1 MNNKQ
6 KRRAVHMYQLGVY
19 TVPGEGV
26 SRRRKVEPMVYEL
39 IDGDYPYRKGNIRI
53 EYFDAFEPDKRSTR

>member
-19 TVPGEGV
+19 TVPPQDE
-26 SRRRKVEPMVYEL
+26 SRRRKVEPFVYEM
-39 IDGDYPYRKGNIRI
+39 IDGDYPYRKNIKLS
-53 EYFDAFEPDKRSTR
+53 YFDAFEPDQRSTL